1 MYEGRDSNLDK
12 LRFEG
17 AERRTA
23 ELAQLLGAE
32 SPTVLRV
39 QESLQ
44 GDLLGP
50 RPPMVLC
57 LELHVP
63 FACSDSEVKLWICRP
78 VNNNCNSWLAS
89 TALVSIHCLPGAFQ
103 L

>member
-89 TALVSIHCLPGAFQ
+89 TA
-103 L
+103 